1 MQPPESRADVE
12 ALVNRAAVEAAHLVA
27 LKLPKRGKVWMT
39 TDEVCA
45 YLGVS
50 RTTLWR
56 WRDEYQ
62 LPFSELGKRKFY
74 RRDHLHQ
81 MLQHQ
86 LTTAAPS
93 PTPRG
98 DSRNRGAGAGR
109 PDSPPH
115 SSTRTPTL

>member
-1 MQPPESRADVE
+1 MQPPETTEHLEQMVS
-12 ALVNRAAVEAAHLVA
+12 RAAVEAARLVA
-27 LKLPKRGKVWMT
+27 MRLPKRGKVWMT
-39 TDEVCA
+39 TDEVCS
-45 YLGVS
+45 YLGIS

-56 WRDEYQ
+56 WRDEYG
-62 LPFSELGKRKFY
+62 LPHAELGKKKFY

-98 DSRNRGAGAGR
+98 
-109 PDSPPH
+109 
-115 SSTRTPTL
+115 